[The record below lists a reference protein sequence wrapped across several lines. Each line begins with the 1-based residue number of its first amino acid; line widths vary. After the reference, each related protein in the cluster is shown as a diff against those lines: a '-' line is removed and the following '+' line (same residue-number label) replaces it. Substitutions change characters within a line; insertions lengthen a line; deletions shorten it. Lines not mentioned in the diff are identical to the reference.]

1 MYNDAGGHL
10 AFGNSNTIGSTERM
24 RIDSSGNVGIGTSSP
39 VALSNQTSLTINGT
53 SVGRLDLQGTG
64 QLYAN
69 STEIVLQGSYGKPVA
84 IDAGTN
90 QHISFRYATSEKMR
104 IDSSGNVGIGTSSP
118 TTKLQV
124 EGTLA
129 VRSSSSQYFNDSSNA
144 NNLTMTDSK
153 AHFNFDGTD
162 KDFQVSSDNLSHA
175 LFVRGSDGKVGI
187 GTSSPSNQLHLQ
199 KSADNG
205 VVIEN
210 TTGATLSLLATGA
223 GRVRSSGTLIFDTG
237 GSTERMRID
246 SSGNLLVG
254 TTSTALN
261 TSNSESGHNLFD
273 SGYTVHSRSG
283 QTVMSVNRLSNDGS
297 IVDFRKDGTVVGK
310 IFTKGNE
317 LCIGQHDT
325 NIRFLDSS
333 DSIIPVHSA
342 GDGRNDSI
350 SLGTN
355 GARFKNG
362 YFSGSLYGD
371 GSNLTGVGGST
382 TRGDVG
388 TYTVGA
394 TSNSNSTAIAAG
406 ATAAGNTLVTDYYSF
421 YHQRPLATDFNGS
434 TSCGLSGT
442 WRNMGGTATGAQ
454 FGVKSPTLWV
464 RIS

>member
-1 MYNDAGGHL
+1 VFRPNG
-10 AFGNSNTIGSTERM
+10 TEAM

-104 IDSSGNVGIGTSSP
+104 IDSSGN
-118 TTKLQV
+118 
-124 EGTLA
+124 
-129 VRSSSSQYFNDSSNA
+129 
-144 NNLTMTDSK
+144 
-153 AHFNFDGTD
+153 
-162 KDFQVSSDNLSHA
+162 
-175 LFVRGSDGKVGI
+175 VGI